1 MAARQVLSQ
10 GFGSKDSIADTFGT
24 EASGMQTG
32 GKTACMMH
40 DACQEVQV
48 MYMTTYARLHQ

>member
-1 MAARQVLSQ
+1 VLSQ